1 MQKPAMNTLQNIY
14 YIKFI
19 VRERGRREKVEPTLY
34 LTY

>member
-1 MQKPAMNTLQNIY
+1 MQKSAMNTLQNIY

-19 VRERGRREKVEPTLY
+19 VRERGRREKVESILY